1 MSCVVYGTIQDTHA
15 ALMTDYDLQDTL
27 YPRTTESNL
36 DTKLSFNMFCFNGVH
51 VIGDEI
57 SKFNHSCNPDSFL
70 TAADHVNDDR
80 VYGVWILGN
89 IKAWCVITVR
99 GVQLRHMGPVP
110 TKWTLSQFR
119 V

>member
-1 MSCVVYGTIQDTHA
+1 
-15 ALMTDYDLQDTL
+15 MTDYDLQDTL
-27 YPRTTESNL
+27 YPRTTESIIQYVL
-36 DTKLSFNMFCFNGVH
+36 FQWRL
-51 VIGDEI
+51 IGDEI

-99 GVQLRHMGPVP
+99 GVHNSSSSANTVGNAIAPR
-110 TKWTLSQFR
+110 TT
-119 V
+119 